1 MREIKKV
8 HKFLSLIILVLVLS
22 GCGFI
27 NNEKSDENINETR
40 SEKKIKQSFN
50 KSLEMYP
57 IKNLDDFYDKEGF
70 RDSEF
75 DKNDK
80 GTWIIK
86 SKMAI
91 RESKDDALKVKGM
104 VLRINRNTKLADGEY
119 YTETYKEN
127 EKGEVE
133 KNETNY
139 PIRLEKNKIVP
150 SKPIKDEEIRKE
162 IEDFRFFIQYANFKD
177 LNSYGQG
184 NFDYNP
190 NVPSYSAEYQL
201 SNDDY
206 NVKQLRKRY
215 NIPTDKAPKM
225 ILKGIGE
232 FKESSLGYKRLE
244 IEFEKN
250 KEKSIYFTDTVSYRS
265 SRNVYK

>member
-1 MREIKKV
+1 MKLKNIIPLNGNCIMKKIS
-8 HKFLSLIILVLVLS
+8 LSIILITIVIIS
-22 GCGFI
+22 SSCGLMS
-27 NNEKSDENINETR
+27 NKN
-40 SEKKIKQSFN
+40 KIKESFEE
-50 KSLEMYP
+50 KLSMYP
-57 IKNLDDFYDKEGF
+57 IKNLADFYDKEGF

-139 PIRLEKNKIVP
+139 PIRLENNKIVP

-162 IEDFRFFIQYANFKD
+162 IGDFRFFIQYANFKD

-184 NFDYNP
+184 NLDCNP

-250 KEKSIYFTDTVSYRS
+250 KEKSIYFTDTVSYKS